1 MKGSFNLWLLVIV
14 VVCALS
20 FWFGKDLVLNEP
32 RSGSSDEMIDGMS
45 DEVETSGGQKP
56 PLEITEPVH
65 LLVLNGT
72 EEGGLAREFGLLLG
86 SSGCVVEK
94 VGNAPHSQYAQSFL
108 VNRSLP
114 QARIDRLA
122 AELGGMPILR
132 EFDGRSAAD
141 AVLVL
146 GRDHD
151 RIRTKL
157 QQRGF

>member
-14 VVCALS
+14 VVCGLS

-32 RSGSSDEMIDGMS
+32 RSGPS
-45 DEVETSGGQKP
+45 DEVSDEVTNNDGQKP

-122 AELGGMPILR
+122 ADLGGMPILR

-157 QQRGF
+157 QQRGS

>member
-32 RSGSSDEMIDGMS
+32 RSGPS
-45 DEVETSGGQKP
+45 DEVSDEVTTNDGRKP

-122 AELGGMPILR
+122 ADLGGMPILR

>member
-14 VVCALS
+14 VVCGLS
-20 FWFGKDLVLNEP
+20 FWFGKDLVLNGTGP
-32 RSGSSDEMIDGMS
+32 GQSDEAQA
-45 DEVETSGGQKP
+45 SGGGKSAP
-56 PLEITEPVH
+56 EIAERIAEEITEPIH

-94 VGNAPHSQYAQSFL
+94 VGNAPHGQYGESFL
-108 VNRSLP
+108 VNRNLP
-114 QARIDRLA
+114 SAQIDRLA
-122 AELGGMPILR
+122 AKLGGMLILR

-157 QQRGF
+157 QQGRS

>member
-14 VVCALS
+14 AVCALS
-20 FWFGKDLVLNEP
+20 FWFGKDLLLNAP
-32 RSGSSDEMIDGMS
+32 RSRPSDETK
-45 DEVETSGGQKP
+45 TSGGEMP

-94 VGNAPHSQYAQSFL
+94 VGNAPHGQYAKSFL
-108 VNRSLP
+108 VNRNLP

-122 AELGGMPILR
+122 AELGGMPVLR

-157 QQRGF
+157 QQRGS